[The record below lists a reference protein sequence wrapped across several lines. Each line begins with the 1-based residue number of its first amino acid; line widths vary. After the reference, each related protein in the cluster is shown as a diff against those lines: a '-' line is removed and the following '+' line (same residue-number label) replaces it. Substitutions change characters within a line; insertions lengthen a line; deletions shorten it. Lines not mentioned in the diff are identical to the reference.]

1 MYFIYVN
8 SDSAI
13 DHVLIEP
20 FVFLNDDR
28 ETVITQEQILHII
41 QHKKTRVHPVH
52 QTVIKYS
59 LKDILCYTVE
69 LEPQHIQ
76 HYAQSD
82 ISECCV
88 LSRPFLKT
96 CNLFDAITIPSSIFV
111 FHSLNALYFIMQE
124 REREQ
129 PPPIVVKSI
138 LKKQDKTKKRMGNA
152 SGGGG
157 GGGDGSGLNHTK
169 KVSIVDA
176 TTHKQT
182 QHERHKN
189 MKSSRQTRKQKPI
202 LISK

>member
-1 MYFIYVN
+1 
-8 SDSAI
+8 
-13 DHVLIEP
+13 
-20 FVFLNDDR
+20 
-28 ETVITQEQILHII
+28 
-41 QHKKTRVHPVH
+41 
-52 QTVIKYS
+52 
-59 LKDILCYTVE
+59 
-69 LEPQHIQ
+69 
-76 HYAQSD
+76 
-82 ISECCV
+82 
-88 LSRPFLKT
+88 
-96 CNLFDAITIPSSIFV
+96 
-111 FHSLNALYFIMQE
+111 MQE